1 MKLFGLIFLFFIIRT
16 SYAFVCPPCHLTK
29 HLSKDPECCP
39 SGFLV
44 VNDGMCPCKPECAKP
59 EYGECTILDG
69 CSKGLQCLITCDKD
83 HAIDDKICW
92 TARGV
97 CVKKTLIQ
105 AFKFFLTKA
114 KVRFVVDSEWSQ
126 DLHPIKRC

>member
-16 SYAFVCPPCHLTK
+16 SYAFVCPPCHLV
-29 HLSKDPECCP
+29 LVKDPECCA
-39 SGFLV
+39 SGYMRQKSGLC
-44 VNDGMCPCKPECAKP
+44 NHCKMECAKLQ
-59 EYGECTILDG
+59 YGECTIRGG
-69 CSKGLQCLITCDKD
+69 CSKGLQCLRTCDKD